1 MLADCPIHV
10 TLPATDLDCAR
21 RFYAE
26 KLGLFPE
33 VESPTEIEGRD
44 GLFYRSAA
52 GADFFYTHL
61 RGLPMVPTPR

>member
-10 TLPATDLDCAR
+10 TLPATDLDRAR

-33 VESPTEIEGRD
+33 VDRQ
-44 GLFYRSAA
+44 RK
-52 GADFFYTHL
+52 
-61 RGLPMVPTPR
+61 